1 MQQDYILRIIEQF
14 IQAIASIM
22 RRRKAKDYT
31 EARKLIGTAGRSL
44 LRIDIDLLLLF
55 HPDQIIDHFK
65 DFTHRLETEKCVLAA
80 DLFYE
85 LALIEEAEKKPEAAL
100 RLKTLCLHL
109 YTIAIP
115 AEKQFQTPEYFEK
128 VDQLIQELADQPL
141 SPKVLE
147 SLRPYQEFKPLP
159 KDV

>member
-31 EARKLIGTAGRSL
+31 EARKLVRTTGRYL
-44 LRIDIDLLLLF
+44 LRMDIDVLLLF
-55 HPDQIIDHFK
+55 HPDQILDHFK

-85 LALIEEAEKKPEAAL
+85 LALIEEAEQRPEAAL
-100 RLKTLCLHL
+100 RLKTLCVHL
-109 YTIAIP
+109 YTIGIP
-115 AEKQFQTPEYFEK
+115 AEQQFQTPQYFEK
-128 VDQLIQELADQPL
+128 VSKLAEELADISL
-141 SPKVLE
+141 APKILE
-147 SLRPYQEFKPLP
+147 SLRAYQEFKLLQA
-159 KDV
+159 DL